1 MFDSKL
7 GSFHNEWSISKPTVL
22 CKLKIQLEQSNSP
35 RGAKSF
41 GKFRNPDQGKK
52 GRTYYKMALS
62 SLAPSSLTG
71 RALGVCAGIG
81 AAAFLGYCIYFDHS
95 RRYGIVLWFNWGYAR
110 PIRIR
115 TVGLYLSTYWAKSVI
130 MPTRLAMPVQHCQI

>member
-1 MFDSKL
+1 MIHLQNNCVVQVENPTGRVKLSK
-7 GSFHNEWSISKPTVL
+7 GQVD
-22 CKLKIQLEQSNSP
+22 
-35 RGAKSF
+35 KSL
-41 GKFRNPDQGKK
+41 GKFSNPDSSRKEGEDN
-52 GRTYYKMALS
+52 KMALS

-95 RRYGIVLWFNWGYAR
+95 RRYGIVLWFKWGNAR

-115 TVGLYLSTYWAKSVI
+115 TVGLYLSTYWAISVI